1 MNKYQVVFSKTAT
14 KELRQLPQVEV
25 QRVFQ
30 KAKELENNPRP
41 PGSKKL
47 VGEKE
52 DLWRI
57 RIGNYRI
64 IYTVDDAVFIVDIRR
79 IGHRKDVYDR

>member
-1 MNKYQVVFSKTAT
+1 M
-14 KELRQLPQVEV
+14 
-25 QRVFQ
+25 FQ
-30 KAKELENNPRP
+30 KAKELEDDPRP

-64 IYTVDDAVFIVDIRR
+64 IYTVDDSIFIVDIRR